1 MILVRLY
8 VEGTVKYVLV
18 AYACQSR
25 SANQIDAEKT
35 IFHDILLFGWTAIS
49 IKNNKYLRHL
59 CWQNFWCFS
68 CLHWWYPLHFSS
80 CL

>member
-1 MILVRLY
+1 MILVRLH

-35 IFHDILLFGWTAIS
+35 IFHDILLFVGQLYQ
-49 IKNNKYLRHL
+49 KK
-59 CWQNFWCFS
+59 Q
-68 CLHWWYPLHFSS
+68 
-80 CL
+80 

>member
-35 IFHDILLFGWTAIS
+35 YFTISSYLLDSYI
-49 IKNNKYLRHL
+49 NKK
-59 CWQNFWCFS
+59 Q
-68 CLHWWYPLHFSS
+68 
-80 CL
+80 